1 MQTRAKIL
9 NRLSERLEEFVDE
22 YKHDLDADEVAII
35 EDAIGVVEKVK
46 DSQVDDDEED
56 EDGGVED

>member
-46 DSQVDDDEED
+46 DSQVDDEED

>member
-46 DSQVDDDEED
+46 DSQVDDEEED
-56 EDGGVED
+56 EDGGDED

>member
-46 DSQVDDDEED
+46 DSQVDDEED
-56 EDGGVED
+56 EDGGDED